1 MLTNTERQERAS
13 ATIATLY
20 ETHRRPVRDYLARLV
35 YDRTIAEDLCQ
46 ETFLKALR
54 SWDEG
59 TQVANRV
66 AWLYRIA
73 TNTAY
78 DELRRRRKI
87 RFVSLDAAVHPP
99 TGTPAM
105 ESRFDEQEP
114 VQRVLAQL
122 PDQSRRLL
130 VLRACAG
137 HSTGELAA
145 ALACSHNAL
154 RLRLF
159 RARQHFREAYLA
171 LAGERALLDQER
183 SAYGERHVE

>member
-1 MLTNTERQERAS
+1 
-13 ATIATLY
+13 
-20 ETHRRPVRDYLARLV
+20 
-35 YDRTIAEDLCQ
+35 
-46 ETFLKALR
+46 
-54 SWDEG
+54 
-59 TQVANRV
+59 NRV

-78 DELRRRRKI
+78 DELRRRGKI
-87 RFVSLDAAVHPP
+87 RFVSLDTVLHAP

-137 HSTGELAA
+137 HSTDELAA

-159 RARQHFREAYLA
+159 RARQHFRQAYVA
-171 LAGERALLDQER
+171 LAGRPVLRDQYKGCA
-183 SAYGERHVE
+183 SPKPIDT